1 MGRYWAYRLFFPVDE
16 SLVPESIELAGPEL
30 RSYGM
35 RIHDA
40 LTTHKE

>member
-1 MGRYWAYRLFFPVDE
+1 MCRYWAYRLSFLVDE
-16 SLVPESIELAGPEL
+16 SLVPESIELADPEL

-35 RIHDA
+35 RVHNA